1 MAQIGQLP
9 PAYRIPPTR
18 PGSGAGEGNK
28 APQRKP
34 QSGERNPD
42 RRRQRKDRGDDSSHI
57 DEYA

>member
-9 PAYRIPPTR
+9 PAYRIPPPR
-18 PGSGAGEGNK
+18 PGSGAGEGTK

-34 QSGERNPD
+34 ESGEHSPD
-42 RRRQRKDRGDDSSHI
+42 RSRQRKDRGDDSSHI

>member
-18 PGSGAGEGNK
+18 PGSGAGESSR
-28 APQRKP
+28 APQRRPKP
-34 QSGERNPD
+34 GEENPD
-42 RRRQRKDRGDDSSHI
+42 QRRQRRDQDEEASRI

>member
-18 PGSGAGEGNK
+18 PGSSAGEGNK
-28 APQRKP
+28 APERKP
-34 QSGERNPD
+34 ESGEHNPD
-42 RRRQRKDRGDDSSHI
+42 RRRQRKDRDDDPSHI

>member
-18 PGSGAGEGNK
+18 PGSGAGESGR

-34 QSGERNPD
+34 RPGERNPD
-42 RRRQRKDRGDDSSHI
+42 QPRRRRDQDDKASRI